1 MDNVD
6 FPTFNR
12 IIRETR
18 RVARSP
24 QDPFDQQQQDVS
36 GFVLKDQSTERKR
49 KTYLPTRVNTGRNRN
64 DDEENTH
71 RDTFRAGRER
81 IPIYPPIS
89 LHDDTLVN
97 DVLLE
102 NEARRL

>member
-6 FPTFNR
+6 FPASNR
-12 IIRETR
+12 IIKETR

-24 QDPFDQQQQDVS
+24 QDPFDQQQEDVS
-36 GFVLKDQSTERKR
+36 GFVLNDQSTERKR
-49 KTYLPTRVNTGRNRN
+49 DRYLPSRVNTGRNRN
-64 DDEENTH
+64 HDEENTH